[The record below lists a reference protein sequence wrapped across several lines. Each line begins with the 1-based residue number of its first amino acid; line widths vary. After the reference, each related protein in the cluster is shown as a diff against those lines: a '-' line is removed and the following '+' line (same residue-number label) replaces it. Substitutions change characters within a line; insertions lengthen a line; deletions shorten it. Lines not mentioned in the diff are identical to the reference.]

1 MTLDDL
7 IKEAQ
12 ENVQYHERRLQ
23 EEQTKLDAYYTARD
37 AKADNPL
44 TKWEQYILTNQSTT
58 SKNGES
64 GSHNKSYTQTKGV
77 LLKTLS
83 NQL

>member
-23 EEQTKLDAYYTARD
+23 EEQTKLDAYYIARD
-37 AKADNPL
+37 AKADNP
-44 TKWEQYILTNQSTT
+44 Y
-58 SKNGES
+58 SK
-64 GSHNKSYTQTKGV
+64 
-77 LLKTLS
+77 
-83 NQL
+83 